1 MLCCVQ
7 LTIKNGI
14 AIIMGPKLP
23 KLDNIMIITFL
34 QLQLVRGLDRMMCVC
49 LRFCHVRQKGR
60 FISKKDQ
67 CVPRRSIYRPAILRS
82 RSVSE
87 VKVKNAKIPK
97 SFLAVTVPHGS
108 IHFKQTTMW
117 TGCLRTLQLQ
127 IFLLDLYYNIL
138 ESIFKSIT
146 FFTSKLTEV
155 MQNGNK

>member
-1 MLCCVQ
+1 M
-7 LTIKNGI
+7 
-14 AIIMGPKLP
+14 
-23 KLDNIMIITFL
+23 
-34 QLQLVRGLDRMMCVC
+34 RGLDRMMCVC

-97 SFLAVTVPHGS
+97 SFLAVTVPHGL
-108 IHFKQTTMW
+108 IHFRQTTMW

-138 ESIFKSIT
+138 ESIFIFKNIIFHFKTYRSDAEWKQI
-146 FFTSKLTEV
+146 V
-155 MQNGNK
+155 